1 MDQKYFFSNFDPVEE
16 YSQDDTSNYDPAITH
31 TLQNHA
37 FLEFT
42 FRWVYFSLKIVPLK
56 IFSRFF
62 DQDGHPQS
70 NNHGTRQNT
79 RRSMT
84 QQRHHHRQHQG
95 RRWIYR
101 TMCSIVTWCRD
112 FCKSYCRLRLLT
124 WSLSQVQFIPFLLQ
138 VEFVL
143 IFCFILNTRD
153 STCDTLNIVTTRLWQ
168 NPLWLNPKLCLLY
181 SL

>member
-1 MDQKYFFSNFDPVEE
+1 MHPPYVPHIESQEDIRYVLEYLWIKSDPDRRRIKMDQKYFFSNFDPVEE

-42 FRWVYFSLKIVPLK
+42 FRWVYFSFKIVPLK

-112 FCKSYCRLRLLT
+112 FCKSYCRLRLLLSRDLYLKFSS
-124 WSLSQVQFIPFLLQ
+124 SL
-138 VEFVL
+138 
-143 IFCFILNTRD
+143 FCFRSN
-153 STCDTLNIVTTRLWQ
+153 S
-168 NPLWLNPKLCLLY
+168 Y
-181 SL
+181 